1 MAAEQAALARPAHR
15 FEDGAAASSQGKSQ
29 DQLGLILM
37 VPNRAR
43 GNFLIR
49 SSGIPAETVMF
60 GSRLDILVA
69 LPKSVSTRE
78 IDTGADA
85 SVDYANSSADQSIRG
100 HDSGATPV
108 FSILKGL
115 SSSPTSEQQQ
125 SSRTLRKTSVMLNG
139 LGALLANLTLHTSA
153 KGV

>member
-1 MAAEQAALARPAHR
+1 MR
-15 FEDGAAASSQGKSQ
+15 
-29 DQLGLILM
+29 
-37 VPNRAR
+37 
-43 GNFLIR
+43 
-49 SSGIPAETVMF
+49 

-85 SVDYANSSADQSIRG
+85 SVDYANPDTKQSSHG
-100 HDSGATPV
+100 HDSGSTLI

-115 SSSPTSEQQQ
+115 SASPTSGRQQ
-125 SSRTLRKTSVMLNG
+125 SNQIPRQTSVMLNG
-139 LGALLANLTLHTSA
+139 LGALLANSTLHTSA